1 MQINCTVGVVVSS
14 IEHPHSQTISVPES
28 NIGAHFGA
36 LLENLEGSDVT
47 FNVDGENFQAHRLIL
62 AARSPIF
69 RSDFLNMIEG
79 SEEIIVKDLEPNVF
93 KV

>member
-1 MQINCTVGVVVSS
+1 MVSS
-14 IEHPHSQTISVPES
+14 IERPHSQTISVPES

-47 FNVDGENFQAHRLIL
+47 FDVDGEKFRAHKLIL

-69 RSDFLNMIEG
+69 RSELLNTL
-79 SEEIIVKDLEPNVF
+79 EESKQEIVVKDLEPNVF